1 MSSSATLQSIRSE
14 HPVIAPYRHPA
25 TWTSAE
31 IGGAEGLMH
40 RLSPAQADAMAALA
54 RSLSGRPLES
64 ITRADVTDPQVL
76 AVIAAMRFEIRHGK
90 GGIVLS
96 GVDAGAIR
104 EEDFARLFWALGT
117 HLGRGVVQS
126 SKRDLIG
133 RVEKRED
140 NPESRGYQLDIE
152 LGSHCDFHEILAL
165 GCYRKADSGGESGLC
180 SSLAVHDEIAAT
192 RPDLLAALYQG
203 FPHQS
208 ATIEDLSDH
217 DVPVF
222 SDVGGV
228 VSAFYH
234 RLFYANAARETGRAI
249 PPLLTEA
256 LDLFETLTRRADL
269 RATFLLQPG
278 EMVFWHN
285 FVCLHSRNSFNDR
298 PEHRRLLFRLWLHA
312 FEGEGRAMHPD
323 FTDRARI
330 MDRTHEQ
337 GRPGI
342 IYHLGDRKK

>member
-1 MSSSATLQSIRSE
+1 MSSVAPLAPVRPAPASAFRQ
-14 HPVIAPYRHPA
+14 PA

-40 RLSPAQADAMAALA
+40 RLSPAQAAAMVSLA
-54 RSLSGRPLES
+54 RSLSGRPVES
-64 ITRADVTDPQVL
+64 ITREDVGDPEVL
-76 AVIAAMRFEIRHGK
+76 AVIAAIRFEIRHGK

-96 GVDAGAIR
+96 GIDADAIT
-104 EEDFARLFWALGT
+104 EDEFSRLFWALGT

-133 RVEKRED
+133 RVEKRKD
-140 NPESRGYQLDIE
+140 NPEQRGYQLDIE

-208 ATIEDLSDH
+208 ATIDDLSDH

-222 SDVGGV
+222 CDVGGV
-228 VSAFYH
+228 ISAYYH

-249 PPLLTEA
+249 PPLLEEA
-256 LDLFETLTRRADL
+256 LQLFETLTRRPDI

-285 FVCLHSRNSFNDR
+285 FVNLHSRNSFTDR

-312 FEGEGRAMHPD
+312 YDGEGRPMAAD
-323 FTDRARI
+323 FTERARI
-330 MDRTHEQ
+330 MDRAHEQ

-342 IYHLGDRKK
+342 IYHLDGMKE

>member
-1 MSSSATLQSIRSE
+1 MSSAAPLLFTAE
-14 HPVIAPYRHPA
+14 KAPPVPA
-25 TWTSAE
+25 TRRASSWTSAE

-54 RSLSGRPLES
+54 RSLSGRPLEL
-64 ITRADVTDPQVL
+64 ITRDDVTDPEVL
-76 AVIAAMRFEIRHGK
+76 AVIGAMRFEIRHGK

-96 GVDAGAIR
+96 GVDTDVVS

-140 NPESRGYQLDIE
+140 NPEQRGYQLDIE

-180 SSLAVHDEIAAT
+180 SSLAVHDVIAAT
-192 RPDLLAALYQG
+192 RPDLLAALYEG
-203 FPHQS
+203 FPQQS
-208 ATIEDLSDH
+208 ATIDDLSDH
-217 DVPVF
+217 NVPVF
-222 SDVGGV
+222 SDIDGTI
-228 VSAFYH
+228 SAFYH
-234 RLFYANAARETGRAI
+234 RLFYANAARETGRPI
-249 PPLLTEA
+249 PPLLEEA
-256 LDLFETLTRRADL
+256 LQLFETLTRRPDL

-285 FVCLHSRNSFNDR
+285 FVNLHSRNSFTDR
-298 PEHRRLLFRLWLHA
+298 PEHRRLLFRLWLYA
-312 FEGEGRAMHPD
+312 YEGEGRPMVPD
-323 FTDRARI
+323 FLDRARTI
-330 MDRTHEQ
+330 DRAHEQ
-337 GRPGI
+337 GQPGI
-342 IYHLGDRKK
+342 IYRLDGRK

>member
-1 MSSSATLQSIRSE
+1 MSSVAPLHTVRSG
-14 HPVIAPYRHPA
+14 VAPAAAYRHPA
-25 TWTSAE
+25 TWTSGE

-40 RLSPAQADAMAALA
+40 RLSPAQAAAMARLA
-54 RSLSGRPLES
+54 KSLSGRPLEK
-64 ITRADVTDPQVL
+64 ITRDDVTDPEVL
-76 AVIAAMRFEIRHGK
+76 AVVDAMRFEIRHGK

-96 GVDAGAIR
+96 GIDAGAIA

-117 HLGRGVVQS
+117 HLGIGTVQS

-140 NPESRGYQLDIE
+140 NPEQRGYQLDIE

-180 SSLAVHDEIAAT
+180 SSLAVHDAIAAT
-192 RPDLLAALYQG
+192 RPDLLAALYDG
-203 FPHQS
+203 FPQQS
-208 ATIEDLSDH
+208 ATADDLTDH
-217 DVPVF
+217 NVPVF
-222 SDVGGV
+222 CDVGGV

-234 RLFYANAARETGRAI
+234 KLFYVNAARETGKPI
-249 PPLLTEA
+249 PPLLDEA
-256 LDLFETLTRRADL
+256 LQLFESLTRRPDI

-285 FVCLHSRNSFNDR
+285 FVNLHSRNSFVDR
-298 PEHRRLLFRLWLHA
+298 PEHRRLLFRLWLHSY
-312 FEGEGRAMHPD
+312 EGEGRAMDPD
-323 FTDRARI
+323 FIGRARTI
-330 MDRTHEQ
+330 DAMHEQ

-342 IYHLGDRKK
+342 IYRLDGLK